1 MYYIN
6 LIHISESHPPKREP
20 TSSHLYIR
28 STKLYSIFNSKIFLN
43 KIFYFI
49 SSFLSKRQKSSN
61 ILANSQS
68 QLKMVNARLGSSFE
82 FVFCNIAFSLE
93 ICWMS
98 IIEEREMSI

>member
-20 TSSHLYIR
+20 TSSHLYIK

-49 SSFLSKRQKSSN
+49 LFLRFCQKGKKAA
-61 ILANSQS
+61 IFWLTAKANS
-68 QLKMVNARLGSSFE
+68 K
-82 FVFCNIAFSLE
+82 
-93 ICWMS
+93 W
-98 IIEEREMSI
+98 